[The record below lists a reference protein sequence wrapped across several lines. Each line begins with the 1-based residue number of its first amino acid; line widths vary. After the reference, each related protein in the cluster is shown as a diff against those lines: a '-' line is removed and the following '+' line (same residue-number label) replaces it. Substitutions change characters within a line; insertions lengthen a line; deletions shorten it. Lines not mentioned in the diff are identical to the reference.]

1 MFVLE
6 VVIAAHM
13 HYEQVSAQLLAK
25 LHSLDPVTRVVSTYQ
40 PISELP
46 SDEALAVGGKVV

>member
-1 MFVLE
+1 MLVLE
-6 VVIAAHM
+6 VVITAHM